1 MKNEYHTAVVTSG
14 SSNSKDILRYFGR
27 LELFDVIFTI
37 DDVKNGKPD
46 PEGFLKAMEYF
57 KVKPENTIIFEDSD
71 VGLVAARK
79 TGASI
84 CVVDDFK

>member
-1 MKNEYHTAVVTSG
+1 M
-14 SSNSKDILRYFGR
+14 
-27 LELFDVIFTI
+27 LFFTI

-71 VGLVAARK
+71 VGWQLQEKQVLVFA
-79 TGASI
+79 
-84 CVVDDFK
+84 